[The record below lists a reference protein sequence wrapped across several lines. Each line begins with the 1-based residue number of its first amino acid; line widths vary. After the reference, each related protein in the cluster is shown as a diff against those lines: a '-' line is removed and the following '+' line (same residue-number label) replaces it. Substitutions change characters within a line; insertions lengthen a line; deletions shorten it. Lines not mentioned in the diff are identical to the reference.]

1 MFRIKKGIIIYYRK
15 FLKNNVVNAD
25 QIIVFEPKER
35 IGYSGLT
42 GSPSGFLRI
51 S

>member
-1 MFRIKKGIIIYYRK
+1 MFRMKKGIIIYYRK

-25 QIIVFEPKER
+25 QIIESEPKER
-35 IGYSGLT
+35 TGYSGLT
-42 GSPSGFLRI
+42 GSPAGFLRI